1 MAMSGR
7 VIRIERVSPR
17 EGVVEEPDFT
27 SKGYR
32 LGDPAHGNAK
42 HHAEYT
48 VYVKTL
54 DEAAELI
61 EKGFSLWMGA
71 NGKRASL
78 ISPQSLRIV
87 RGGNTKQA

>member
-1 MAMSGR
+1 MSGR

-17 EGVVEEPDFT
+17 EGIVEEPDFT

-32 LGDPAHGNAK
+32 LGDPAHGNVK
-42 HHAEYT
+42 HHAEHT

-71 NGKRASL
+71 KGKGKRASL

-87 RGGNTKQA
+87 RGGNIKKA